1 MSKLSLDT
9 KKCCMMTIEEGNMV
23 LVLQLVIFYII
34 NESVIYLLSAK
45 LINWS
50 KMSDISRNALIS

>member
-9 KKCCMMTIEEGNMV
+9 KKCCMMTIEEGNTV

-50 KMSDISRNALIS
+50 KVSDISRNALIS

>member
-1 MSKLSLDT
+1 
-9 KKCCMMTIEEGNMV
+9 MTIEEGNTV